1 MTSNQEQTTHI
12 NEKGRQFLTL
22 IRDAGSDGIMRKGL
36 SDAFKRQLDE
46 DDHTQ
51 LDLLEAQGFIIAER
65 VDLVD
70 HPDVEYLYR
79 AGSRRD

>member
-1 MTSNQEQTTHI
+1 MTSNHEPATQI

-22 IRDAGSDGIMRKGL
+22 IRDSGSDGIMRKGL

-51 LDLLEAQGFIIAER
+51 LDLLAAQGFITVER

-70 HPDVEYLYR
+70 HPDVEYVYR